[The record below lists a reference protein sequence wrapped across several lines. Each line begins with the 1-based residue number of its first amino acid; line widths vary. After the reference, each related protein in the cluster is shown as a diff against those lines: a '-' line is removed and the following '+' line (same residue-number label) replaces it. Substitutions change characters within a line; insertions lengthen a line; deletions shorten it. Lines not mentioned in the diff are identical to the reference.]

1 MGLAVMRDISL
12 MWLIFLTLIAVIP
25 FGVLFFFAIKGM
37 VRLRQLVKLYAP
49 IALSKTRLVAA
60 LTEEY
65 SQKIARPIIG
75 AKAKAA
81 QVDGTTRAIFARR
94 KNA

>member
-1 MGLAVMRDISL
+1 MGLAVMRDMSL
-12 MWLIFLTLIAVIP
+12 IWLIFLTLIAIIP
-25 FGVLFFFAIKGM
+25 FGILFFFCIKGM
-37 VRLRQLVKLYAP
+37 IRLRQLVKLYAP
-49 IALSKTRLVAA
+49 LALEKTRLVAT

-65 SQKIARPIIG
+65 SQKIASPIIR
-75 AKAKAA
+75 ARAKAA

>member
-1 MGLAVMRDISL
+1 MGLAVMRDMSL
-12 MWLIFLTLIAVIP
+12 IWLIFLTLIAIIP
-25 FGVLFFFAIKGM
+25 FGILFFYCIKGM
-37 VRLRQLVKLYAP
+37 IRLRQLVKLYAP
-49 IALSKTRLVAA
+49 LALEKTRLVAT

-65 SQKIARPIIG
+65 SQKIASPIIN
-75 AKAKAA
+75 ARAKAA